1 MANIYSG
8 LDILIVEDDED
19 DYFILNELLQDALG
33 ELRHVQWAED
43 YESALEYIDAEQYH
57 FYFID
62 NRLGAHLGLDLI
74 DKIKAQYETAPPI
87 IMLSGVDDHETDL
100 QAMDKG
106 ADDYLIKSQLSAP
119 LLERTIRYSLKS
131 KQLEEKLAK
140 MAHFDSLTGLYNRS
154 IFNELL
160 TKTIEQSKRLE
171 QKFALVTI
179 DLDNFKFINDN
190 YGHPAGDQLLT
201 KVARRL
207 KHSIRSADII
217 ARLGGDEF
225 SLLLKDVGRNSDFVK
240 LVDTIMDIFSVGFQI
255 DSKEVMATISA
266 GIAIYPTDASSAP
279 ELINRSDR
287 AMYQAKNKG
296 RNAYSF
302 YNQELHL
309 QARKRHKIELQLK
322 QAITDEKLLL
332 YYQPIYS
339 LADNQL
345 VSFEALLR
353 WPNDSGGFYNTEE
366 IIEIAEQS
374 QLILTLGDWVFNQ
387 ACKQLSQWQKQGV
400 YQGKISINV
409 SAKQFKNDDFT
420 LKVAKKLNE
429 SPQFSNKI
437 TFELTERDPLESSL
451 KVVKRLQKL
460 AAFGCEFSVDDFGIG
475 HSSISYLRAFPM
487 GVIKIDKSIVQ
498 NILASERD
506 FALCKAIIAIGEALS
521 LKVVA
526 EGVENLEIADALKS
540 INCPLVQ
547 GYYFAKPMPV
557 GEISSVQVC
566 FDKPLAS

>member
-1 MANIYSG
+1 MSNIYSG
-8 LDILIVEDDED
+8 IDILIVEDDED
-19 DYFILNELLQDALG
+19 DYFILNELLIEALG
-33 ELRHVQWAED
+33 NLGHVEWAED
-43 YESALEYIDAEQYH
+43 FQTALERINAQHYH

-62 NRLGAHLGLDLI
+62 NRLGANLGLDLI
-74 DKIKAQYETAPPI
+74 DKIKAQFETSPPI

-119 LLERTIRYSLKS
+119 LLERTIRYCLKS

-160 TKTIEQSKRLE
+160 TKTIEQSKR
-171 QKFALVTI
+171 QQRKFALVTI
-179 DLDNFKFINDN
+179 DLDNFKYINDH

-207 KHSIRSADII
+207 KHSIRSSDI
-217 ARLGGDEF
+217 AAGLGGDEF
-225 SLLLKDVGRNSDFVK
+225 SLLLKDIGENGDLVK
-240 LVDTIMDIFSVGFQI
+240 VVDTIMGLFTVGFQI
-255 DSKEVMATISA
+255 NSKEVQATISA
-266 GIAIYPTDASSAP
+266 GIAFFPTDATSGA

-302 YNQELHL
+302 YNQELHS
-309 QARKRHKIELQLK
+309 QAKKRHEIELQLK
-322 QAITDEKLLL
+322 QAIKDNKLLL

-339 LADNQL
+339 LSVNQL

-353 WPNDSGGFYNTEE
+353 WPNDSGGFYDTEE
-366 IIEIAEQS
+366 IIQIAEQS
-374 QLILTLGDWVFNQ
+374 QLILTLGDWVLTQ
-387 ACKQLSQWQKQGV
+387 AFEQLLQWQKNGV
-400 YQGKISINV
+400 YQGEISINV
-409 SAKQFKNDDFT
+409 SAKQFENDDFT
-420 LKVAKKLNE
+420 RKVAKKMNA
-429 SPQFSNKI
+429 SPQMSNKI
-437 TFELTERDPLESSL
+437 TFELTERKPLESSH
-451 KVVKRLQKL
+451 KVIKRLQTL
-460 AAFGCEFSVDDFGIG
+460 VDCGCEFSVDDFGIG
-475 HSSISYLRAFPM
+475 HSSISYLRALPM

-498 NILASERD
+498 NILTSNED

-526 EGVENLEIADALKS
+526 EGVESLEIADTLRS
-540 INCPLVQ
+540 LNCPLVQ
-547 GYYFAKPMPV
+547 GYYFAKPMPA
-557 GEISSVQVC
+557 GDITRNQVC
-566 FDKPLAS
+566 LR